1 MKTNY
6 NYKNKILL
14 FFLLIA
20 NSISFGQT
28 GWSIDQTFNKRI
40 AKTDDYFFR
49 ISRRTDGKFLF
60 CTNNDKTKLKMMNAN
75 GTISTTFE
83 VPTTGNIIAITQ
95 ATGDKTYV
103 GGDFTNMMNVFAPKI
118 ARINA
123 DGTRDT
129 AFLPDTSTQNV
140 YALQEQADGK
150 LLVGRDGSI
159 QRLNDD
165 GTLDT
170 TFTTVTTN
178 GIVYS
183 FAILPNGKILAGGL
197 FTTING
203 ATKNRIVLLN
213 SNGTVDTSFVVGTGF
228 NSDVHIVRVASDGSF
243 FVGGKFTTYKGT
255 TINRIAKLSNTG
267 TLDATF
273 HASNTGFDND
283 VWTIEFLN
291 DNKPLLGGLFTTYK
305 GLPNNSVLKLNLD
318 GTVDTSFDTGIAQ
331 SNGIVYKII
340 VNSVNDIF
348 LSGTFMKYKDTYTNQ
363 AFIANNDGSVNTSF
377 QLDERFC
384 IPGIVNY
391 YPQLTGLTQQKNF
404 PTVVQSDGK
413 MLLSNVYFDNQFYRL
428 IRLNTDGTKDNS
440 FNFNPTLPAN
450 YVIWDIN
457 KIIIRPNG
465 KIICSALTG
474 RSFGYDGSLYF
485 KGLFQLNS
493 DGSIDNTFDTGF
505 IYVGASENELGTFSN
520 NNTIALQE
528 DGKLIYYNSGTFNYK
543 GFQANAGA
551 IRILTNGNL
560 DISFQNITGSFFS
573 NCSNCL
579 PKVNILV
586 LPDNKVLL
594 YTRDWSENG
603 YGANPINTYTNT
615 ANRKYSMVKLN
626 SDGTIAHRYE
636 TFNLWN
642 NDNTQGAIISKIII
656 DGNSLIVTGKFTHVN
671 ANLQRSI
678 ARIDFDGNLI
688 SDFSSPIPAITI
700 KTYNNVFVTDIIK
713 HNNKY
718 YYSTFLNLA
727 NWTSPNP
734 YINPTGDNDI
744 VINRLN
750 ADGTSDSSFSTV
762 NIDRSNHF
770 YTTNPYSMNFPFGG
784 ISPRNV
790 FFEFNDNNKLVFFG
804 NYNSINNQPYI
815 GLSRIIIDENLS
827 TTNNEFLE
835 SNIKCYPNP
844 TNDIV
849 HISTKNET
857 INQINVYD
865 ITGRLLKSQNGNNEN
880 EIISIQELPSAMYVL
895 EVKTDKESRTTKII
909 KE

>member
-1 MKTNY
+1 MSNY
-6 NYKNKILL
+6 NYKEKIVL
-14 FFLLIA
+14 FFVLII
-20 NSISFGQT
+20 NIFSFGQT
-28 GWSIDQTFNKRI
+28 GWTIDQTFNKRI
-40 AKTDDYFFR
+40 AKTDDFFFR
-49 ISRRTDGKFLF
+49 VDKRTDNKFLF
-60 CTNNDKTKLKMMNAN
+60 CTNNDKTKLKLLNAD

-83 VPTTGNIIAITQ
+83 VPTTGNIFAVTQ

-123 DGTRDT
+123 DGTRDIN
-129 AFLPDTSTQNV
+129 FLPDANSQNV
-140 YALQEQADGK
+140 HALQEQADGK
-150 LLVGRDGSI
+150 LLVGREASI
-159 QRLNDD
+159 QRLNTD

-170 TFTTVTTN
+170 SFTTVATN
-178 GIVYS
+178 GVVYS
-183 FAILPNGKILAGGL
+183 FAILPSGKILVGGL

-203 ATKNRIVLLN
+203 SSRNRVVLLN
-213 SNGTVDTSFVVGTGF
+213 ADGTVDTTFVVGAGF
-228 NSDVHIVRVASDGSF
+228 NSDVHIVRVANDGSF
-243 FVGGKFTTYKGT
+243 FVGGKFTAYKGT
-255 TINRIAKLSNTG
+255 TINRIAKLSSTG
-267 TLDATF
+267 TLDTTF
-273 HASNTGFDND
+273 HTSNTGFDND

-291 DNKPLLGGLFTTYK
+291 DNKPLIGGLFTTYK
-305 GLPNNSVLKLNLD
+305 GIANNSVIKLNLD
-318 GTVDTSFDTGIAQ
+318 GTVDSSFDTGIAQ

-340 VNSVNDIF
+340 VNSVNDVF
-348 LSGTFMKYKDTYTNQ
+348 LSGTFMKYKDIYTNQ

-384 IPGIVNY
+384 ISGIVNY
-391 YPQLTGLTQQKNF
+391 YPQITGLTQQKNF

-440 FNFNPTLPAN
+440 FNFNPTLPAS

-465 KIICSALTG
+465 KIICSALRG
-474 RSFGYDGSLYF
+474 RSIPQDGSLYF

-493 DGSIDNTFDTGF
+493 DGSLDDTFDTGF
-505 IYVGASENELGTFSN
+505 IFIGSSANELSQFDN
-520 NNTIALQE
+520 DCTIALQP
-528 DGKLIYYNSGTFNYK
+528 DGKLIYYSKTSFNYK

-551 IRILTNGNL
+551 IRILENGNV

-586 LPDNKVLL
+586 LPDNKILL

-603 YGANPINTYTNT
+603 YGANPINTYTNI

-700 KTYNNVFVTDIIK
+700 KTYNDVFVTDIIK

-744 VINRLN
+744 IINRLN
-750 ADGTSDSSFSTV
+750 LDGTIDTTFSTV
-762 NIDRSNHF
+762 NIDRSNHI
-770 YTTNPYSMNFPFGG
+770 YTTNPYSPNFPFGG

-790 FFEFNDNNKLVFFG
+790 FFEFNEENRLVVFG
-804 NYNSINNQPYI
+804 NYNSINNEPYI
-815 GLSRIIIDENLS
+815 GLSRITINDNLS
-827 TTNNEFLE
+827 S
-835 SNIKCYPNP
+835 SNDQVLGDDIVCYPNP
-844 TNDIV
+844 AKDLIN
-849 HISTKNET
+849 ISCKNEAIVE
-857 INQINVYD
+857 INLYD
-865 ITGRLLKSQNGNNEN
+865 KVGRLLNFQTGRNHH
-880 EIISIQELPSAMYVL
+880 EILLLQDYPKGLYLIEI
-895 EVKTDKESRTTKII
+895 KTKFKKRTIKII
-909 KE
+909 KQ

>member
-1 MKTNY
+1 MTNY
-6 NYKNKILL
+6 NFKKQILL
-14 FFLLIA
+14 FFLLLVC
-20 NSISFGQT
+20 SFSFGQT
-28 GWSIDQTFNKRI
+28 GWSIDQTFNKRV
-40 AKTDDYFFR
+40 AKTNDYFFR
-49 ISRRTDGKFLF
+49 VSKRTDGKFLF
-60 CTNNDKTKLKMMNAN
+60 CTDTDRTKLKLLNSD

-83 VPTTGNIIAITQ
+83 VPTTGSIIAITQ

-123 DGTRDT
+123 DGTRDIN
-129 AFLPDTSTQNV
+129 FLPDTSTQNV
-140 YALQEQADGK
+140 YALQEQTDGK

-203 ATKNRIVLLN
+203 ATKNRVVLLN
-213 SNGTVDTSFVVGTGF
+213 ANGTVDTSFVVGTGF

-273 HASNTGFDND
+273 HTSNTGFDND

-291 DNKPLLGGLFTTYK
+291 DSKPLIGGLFTTYK
-305 GLPNNSVLKLNLD
+305 GVANNSVIKLNLD
-318 GTVDTSFDTGIAQ
+318 GTVDASFDTGIAQ

-340 VNSVNDIF
+340 VNSTNDVF

-363 AFIANNDGSVNTSF
+363 AFIANNDGSVNTLF

-391 YPQLTGLTQQKNF
+391 YPQTTGITQQKNY
-404 PTVVQSDGK
+404 PTVLQSDGK
-413 MLLSNVYFDNQFYRL
+413 ILLSNVYFENQFYRL

-440 FNFNPTLPAN
+440 FNFNPVLPAS
-450 YVIWDIN
+450 YVVWDIN
-457 KIIIRPNG
+457 KIIVRPNG

-474 RSFGYDGSLYF
+474 RSFPQDGSLYF

-505 IYVGASENELGTFSN
+505 IYIGASANELSSFHNDVS
-520 NNTIALQE
+520 IALQPDE
-528 DGKLIYYNSGTFNYK
+528 KLIYYSKTSFNYK

-551 IRILTNGNL
+551 IRILENGNL
-560 DISFQNITGSFFS
+560 DVSFQNIPGSFSHNSS
-573 NCSNCL
+573 NGL
-579 PKVNILV
+579 PKVNILI
-586 LPDNKVLL
+586 LPDNKILL
-594 YTRDWSENG
+594 YTRDSSNNG
-603 YGANPINTYTNT
+603 YGANPPNTYSSSYRT
-615 ANRKYSMVKLN
+615 YSMVKLN

-636 TFNLWN
+636 NFNLWN
-642 NDNTQGAIISKIII
+642 NDNTAGAIINKIII
-656 DGNSLIVTGKFTHVN
+656 DGNSLLVMGKFTHVN

-713 HNNKY
+713 HNDKY
-718 YYSTFLNLA
+718 YYSTITNLPP
-727 NWTSPNP
+727 WTTLNP
-734 YINPTGDNDI
+734 YITQLDDNDI
-744 VINRLN
+744 IINRLN
-750 ADGTSDSSFSTV
+750 LDGTIDTSFSTV

-784 ISPRNV
+784 VSPRNV
-790 FFEFNDNNKLVFFG
+790 FFEFNENNKLVIFG

-827 TTNNEFLE
+827 TPNAQFSE

-844 TNDIV
+844 TNNIV
-849 HISTKNET
+849 NISSANQT
-857 INQINVYD
+857 IEQINVYD
-865 ITGRLLKSQNGNNEN
+865 ITGRVLKSQKGTTEN
-880 EIISIQELPSAMYVL
+880 EQINIHDLPNAIYLL
-895 EVKTDKESRTTKII
+895 EVKTDKGTKTVKIV
-909 KE
+909 KQ